1 MNTLV
6 WCVECEK
13 MVEMEIVRMD
23 EVEFCGH
30 VVELNV
36 LTDGGEVA
44 GAELDFCEFPIG
56 FTFVAPPDVQ
66 GEEDFLVFESA
77 EEVFTLDLVEA

>member
-13 MVEMEIVRMD
+13 MVEMEVVRLKN
-23 EVEFCGH
+23 VEFCGH
-30 VVELNV
+30 VVEFNV

-44 GAELDFCEFPIG
+44 GAELDFCEFPLG

-66 GEEDFLVFESA
+66 GEEDFLVSENA
-77 EEVFTLDLVEA
+77 EEVSIPDLVEA